1 MYISWHAIVSE
12 LCKNSRPTNQTNN
25 RINIYYCSKVTDLCL
40 YTNAVVHEFNFN
52 MHRCAMIVYMCTN
65 YYTVIFSY

>member
-25 RINIYYCSKVTDLCL
+25 RINIYYCSKVTGPMPL
-40 YTNAVVHEFNFN
+40 HK
-52 MHRCAMIVYMCTN
+52 RCCP
-65 YYTVIFSY
+65 